1 MKQKKYVTVLT
12 VSYGLMKLFWQI
24 LIVLMELL
32 KLLKNSGQRLFIYLL
47 LALETSEMK
56 LFLIVQEIGFLA

>member
-32 KLLKNSGQRLFIYLL
+32 KLLKNSGQELFIYLL

-56 LFLIVQEIGFLA
+56 RFLIVQEIGFLA